1 MKKSK
6 TNIPIIII
14 LTILYF
20 ATWYVQSQVTGIE
33 DEGVV
38 EIQQSAVEIQE
49 SLEGVGD
56 NVSSIKG
63 TLSGATKSVE
73 DVKANIAE
81 VQEKLQSLADNS
93 DFPKPLTSLIMEPIG
108 QLDGIANSLEGV
120 SGPVNGAN
128 SALEGVSGPVN
139 GAK

>member
-14 LTILYF
+14 LVILYF

-56 NVSSIKG
+56 NVSSIQG

-81 VQEKLQSLADNS
+81 VQENYSLSQITAIFRSRSQVLLWNLS
-93 DFPKPLTSLIMEPIG
+93 DSST
-108 QLDGIANSLEGV
+108 V
-120 SGPVNGAN
+120 
-128 SALEGVSGPVN
+128 
-139 GAK
+139 